1 MLSLK
6 HSNTVKAM
14 TTEYTDKILTPKYQ
28 LIEPICLLATLLD
41 LTTELFQYNTKNLKY
56 LQKSFTIEHI
66 SGEKDLYMV
75 FGKFRINSN
84 EK

>member
-1 MLSLK
+1 MSTKLNGKPSGSAENQRRSRLLSLK

-41 LTTELFQYNTKNLKY
+41 LTTELFQYNTKNLRA
-56 LQKSFTIEHI
+56 EH
-66 SGEKDLYMV
+66 SQ
-75 FGKFRINSN
+75 
-84 EK
+84 